1 MIGPWGQ
8 KLVFHGAP
16 SSVWLVKAWWKCIT
30 SKTGSSSLPD
40 SEMRLGLPTSRTSKF
55 LLIANYK
62 CTRRGLWNSNAMGQD
77 KESPLLSSQWKDWLF
92 ELQQKTWVSWPE
104 KSSHKMNYSG
114 TEKMSHVSRPR
125 PCVFSVAG
133 TLWCSQHILHTVWKL
148 CTGNDTPGW
157 GSIHIATIG
166 IPFSHSQS
174 TGCPTPVA
182 SRYTTLIFSVPLRTN
197 LSLRQTYR
205 LRKCHKH
212 FHISYK

>member
-1 MIGPWGQ
+1 
-8 KLVFHGAP
+8 
-16 SSVWLVKAWWKCIT
+16 
-30 SKTGSSSLPD
+30 
-40 SEMRLGLPTSRTSKF
+40 
-55 LLIANYK
+55 
-62 CTRRGLWNSNAMGQD
+62 
-77 KESPLLSSQWKDWLF
+77 
-92 ELQQKTWVSWPE
+92 
-104 KSSHKMNYSG
+104 MNYSG

-157 GSIHIATIG
+157 GSIHIATMG

-197 LSLRQTYR
+197 LSKANLQVEKMSQT
-205 LRKCHKH
+205 
-212 FHISYK
+212 FSYQLQVNIGITGMDPQYTFLFTRTVNSV

>member
-1 MIGPWGQ
+1 MELLHQFGLSKPGENVSPLKQAAVLCQTLKWG
-8 KLVFHGAP
+8 LVSPPLELVSFYWLQTTSALGEAYEIQMQWDRIRKAPFFQVSGRTDCLNCNRRLEFHGLRNPHIKWTILVLKKWAMCLGPGPVYFLWLAP
-16 SSVWLVKAWWKCIT
+16 FGV
-30 SKTGSSSLPD
+30 
-40 SEMRLGLPTSRTSKF
+40 
-55 LLIANYK
+55 
-62 CTRRGLWNSNAMGQD
+62 
-77 KESPLLSSQWKDWLF
+77 LSTFSTQ
-92 ELQQKTWVSWPE
+92 
-104 KSSHKMNYSG
+104 SG
-114 TEKMSHVSRPR
+114 N
-125 PCVFSVAG
+125 
-133 TLWCSQHILHTVWKL
+133 